1 MKLIQKYINNISA
14 LQFVQLLRFATL
26 FLVGIVFVRIYSTQ
40 QIGYYE
46 TLIFIAGALSF
57 FWLRGVLQSFPSL
70 VKNKN
75 KAYEHNQSI
84 AYFNGF
90 VILVL
95 FSVLTVLFLTL
106 FKNLLSNLLNN
117 SQPVIYFKWL
127 LLYILFGSPANFIE
141 YIYLGLN
148 KPKSIISYGIISQ
161 TAQFLMVIVPAVLG
175 YPLEVSIIGLV
186 IINVLRFVWV
196 ILILYKNTFCKLNVA
211 FIKEHLKLAYP
222 LIVSALLSG
231 SAQYID
237 GFIVTHFYDS
247 TMFAIFRYGARE
259 LPIALIL
266 ANAFSNAMIP
276 EFSSLSLNDAIAKL
290 KRNSSRLMHLL
301 YPLTIL
307 LLIISNWLFPRMF
320 SEEFTLSAKI
330 FNVYLLL
337 IVFRLLFPQTILIGL
352 RKTNAFLWIA
362 AIEII
367 INVSL
372 SLVFIQLFGVI
383 GVAYATIVAFSV
395 EKLILVLLVKKWFSI
410 SLRNYQP
417 VGLWIFYSIFTII
430 TFIIIDFILFI

>member
-26 FLVGIVFVRIYSTQ
+26 FLVGIVFVRIYSTE

-57 FWLRGVLQSFPSL
+57 FWLRGVLQSFLSL
-70 VKNKN
+70 VKSNASTENK
-75 KAYEHNQSI
+75 SI

-90 VILVL
+90 IILVL
-95 FSVLTVLFLTL
+95 FSILTVLFLVL
-106 FKNLLSNLLNN
+106 FKNLLSNLLNDN
-117 SQPVIYFKWL
+117 QPVVYFKWL
-127 LLYILFGSPANFIE
+127 LLYIFFSSPANFVE
-141 YIYLGLN
+141 YIYLGLD

-161 TAQFLMVIVPAVLG
+161 GFQFFMVIVPALMG

-186 IINVLRFVWV
+186 TINVLRFIWV
-196 ILILYKNTFCKLNVA
+196 LIVLYNNTLCKLDIA
-211 FIKEHLKLAYP
+211 FVKQHLKLAYP
-222 LIVSALLSG
+222 LIISALLSG

-276 EFSSLSLNDAIAKL
+276 EFSNLSLNDAIKKL
-290 KRNSSRLMHLL
+290 KRNSIRLMHLL
-301 YPLTIL
+301 YPLTIVL
-307 LLIISNWLFPRMF
+307 LLSSNWLFPIMF
-320 SEEFTLSAKI
+320 SNEFVLSAKI

-337 IVFRLLFPQTILIGL
+337 IIFRLLFPQTILIGL

-362 AIEII
+362 AVEIAV
-367 INVSL
+367 NVSL
-372 SLVFIQLFGVI
+372 SLLFIQMFGLI

-395 EKLILVLLVKKWFSI
+395 DKLIMIFLVRKWFAIKLS
-410 SLRNYQP
+410 SYQP
-417 VGLWIFYSIFTII
+417 IALWGFYSVLTIVVYI
-430 TFIIIDFILFI
+430 VIDLFLFV